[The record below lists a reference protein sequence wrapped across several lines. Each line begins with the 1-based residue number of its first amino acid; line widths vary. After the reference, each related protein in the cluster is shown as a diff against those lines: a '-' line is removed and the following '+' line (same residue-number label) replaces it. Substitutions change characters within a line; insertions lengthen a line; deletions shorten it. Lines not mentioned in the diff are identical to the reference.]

1 MEKFQIVIDPDLEPL
16 MPRYFDIRWRELEE
30 MEQSI
35 KHHDANTTR
44 MLGHKLKG
52 TGTSYGF
59 PKLTELGA
67 AIEIAGKA
75 GDLAEA
81 ESLAAEVRSYLENVE
96 IVYAGKK

>member
-1 MEKFQIVIDPDLEPL
+1 MDTFQVVIDPDLEPL
-16 MPRYFDIRWRELEE
+16 MPRYFDIRWKELAE
-30 MEQSI
+30 MELSI
-35 KHHDANTTR
+35 EHHDADTTR

-59 PKLTELGA
+59 PKLTELGG

-81 ESLAAEVRSYLENVE
+81 AALAAEVRSYLENVE
-96 IVYAGKK
+96 IVYAGRD